1 MSTKIAE
8 LTTEMKTEE
17 MEEITIST
25 NVEAKT
31 WHDLYAHVMEGQ
43 WGDGLLPGILSAS
56 LPGLGTS
63 SVLFN
68 VDCWSLLAFL
78 GLTEIVNHVKSG
90 LLQAVMIQDS

>member
-8 LTTEMKTEE
+8 LTTEMKTGE

-56 LPGLGTS
+56 LPGLELLPFCSTS
-63 SVLFN
+63 TAGRS
-68 VDCWSLLAFL
+68 WRFL
-78 GLTEIVNHVKSG
+78 G
-90 LLQAVMIQDS
+90 